1 MCVCKNDCMYYCL
14 TDCKKIKCMY
24 VCTCIYVF
32 LYVCLSVLCMYV
44 CTCMNECM
52 HTCMYLMSN
61 LCIIMYV
68 HLYVCM
74 SILFCVTVV
83 DNVLLLVEFPR
94 GSELMNKLM
103 VELWD
108 IFKEH
113 RRDLF
118 DHLFE
123 VRFVTTLSQ
132 QAVIALCYRQPLREG
147 WRC

>member
-1 MCVCKNDCMYYCL
+1 
-14 TDCKKIKCMY
+14 MY
-24 VCTCIYVF
+24 V
-32 LYVCLSVLCMYV
+32 YV
-44 CTCMNECM
+44 CTCMNEYM
-52 HTCMYLMSN
+52 HACMYLMSN

-68 HLYVCM
+68 QYIYVYLYVCM

-147 WRC
+147 WCC